1 MEYQHTANV
10 YLDAVDPA
18 NTLTASDGHDYSDPA
33 GRNAVLVVK
42 TVNPPGVGASLTVAP
57 DPNYKILSG
66 GIQLPAGSSHR
77 LTAFRPNMPPAG
89 NVPTSWSPSWLTGDI
104 DPSASARKDPSQR
117 LTFCSSRILRT
128 SHRATASR

>member
-1 MEYQHTANV
+1 
-10 YLDAVDPA
+10 
-18 NTLTASDGHDYSDPA
+18 
-33 GRNAVLVVK
+33 VLVVK
-42 TVNPPGVGASLTVAP
+42 TVNPPGVGAGLTVAP